1 MTRRQTRGELNE
13 QLGCPG
19 RNNEHAHRVGRRRD
33 AVDLGTP
40 ARFYQIINCV
50 RIDMSTGMGAGDL
63 NKGRLSG
70 GPASDIRRDGVLPQR
85 RDLKQHTAGIK
96 CRGKLLAHRRLLAG
110 KQHDDLSPIVRHG
123 RQQLE

>member
-1 MTRRQTRGELNE
+1 MTSRQTRGELTE

-19 RNNEHAHRVGRRRD
+19 RNGKHAHGVGRG

-50 RIDMSTGMGAGDL
+50 RISMSTGMGASDL

-70 GPASDIRRDGVLPQR
+70 GPASGIRRADILP
-85 RDLKQHTAGIK
+85 
-96 CRGKLLAHRRLLAG
+96 
-110 KQHDDLSPIVRHG
+110 
-123 RQQLE
+123 

>member
-1 MTRRQTRGELNE
+1 MTSSQTRGELTE

-19 RNNEHAHRVGRRRD
+19 RNGKHAHGVGRG

-50 RIDMSTGMGAGDL
+50 RISMSTGMGASDL

-70 GPASDIRRDGVLPQR
+70 GPASGIRRADTLP
-85 RDLKQHTAGIK
+85 
-96 CRGKLLAHRRLLAG
+96 
-110 KQHDDLSPIVRHG
+110 
-123 RQQLE
+123 

>member
-1 MTRRQTRGELNE
+1 MTSRQTRGELNE

-19 RNNEHAHRVGRRRD
+19 RNNEHAHRVGRRRG

-50 RIDMSTGMGAGDL
+50 RISMSTGMGASDL

-70 GPASDIRRDGVLPQR
+70 GPVSGIRRADTLP
-85 RDLKQHTAGIK
+85 
-96 CRGKLLAHRRLLAG
+96 
-110 KQHDDLSPIVRHG
+110 
-123 RQQLE
+123 